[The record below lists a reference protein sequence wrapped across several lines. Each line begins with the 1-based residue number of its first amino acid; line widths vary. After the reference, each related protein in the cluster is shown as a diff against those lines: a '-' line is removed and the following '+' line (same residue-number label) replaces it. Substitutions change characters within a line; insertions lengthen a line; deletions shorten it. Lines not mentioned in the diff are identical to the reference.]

1 MPRPRQFDIDE
12 ALDNAVRQFWDT
24 GYFDTSIDALVATTG
39 VARKSMYT
47 VFGSK
52 RDLFLA
58 ALSRYRTK
66 FVDPM
71 FTPLQHRDASLP
83 ELEAFFAGFW
93 RWTTTPEGGRGCFLC
108 NSAIELGRRDA
119 EVGLRISQHFTW
131 MRQVFRHVLDNAVA
145 NGQLPA
151 GADRHKQ
158 ASLLVS
164 VFQGL
169 SVMARSNAPASMIRA
184 VVDEALNSL
193 KRPAAGWPTS
203 AANGQASTG
212 KVVEM

>member
-71 FTPLQHRDASLP
+71 FAGLQHKDASLP
-83 ELEAFFAGFW
+83 ELEAFFAGFL
-93 RWTTTPEGGRGCFLC
+93 RWSTTSEGGMGCFLC
-108 NSAIELGRRDA
+108 NAGIELGRRDA
-119 EVGLRISQHFTW
+119 EVGLRIAQHFTW
-131 MRQVFRHVLDNAVA
+131 MRQVFRHVLDNAA
-145 NGQLPA
+145 TNGQIPA
-151 GADRHKQ
+151 DADRHKQ
-158 ASLLVS
+158 ASLLVG

-184 VVDEALNSL
+184 VIDEAMGGL
-193 KRPAAGWPTS
+193 KRPARNWPPA
-203 AANGQASTG
+203 AANGQTDVG